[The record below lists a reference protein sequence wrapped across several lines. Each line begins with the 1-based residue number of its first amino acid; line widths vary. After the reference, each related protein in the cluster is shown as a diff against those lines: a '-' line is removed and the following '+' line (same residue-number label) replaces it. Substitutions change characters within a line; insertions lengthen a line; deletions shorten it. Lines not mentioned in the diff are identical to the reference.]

1 MNLSEHEKELLRLYR
16 ADKRKRRK
24 KILTL
29 TLLTAVVVFIVTVAY
44 NQRNLWFPYLN
55 FHSDETQIIPDT
67 TPPSITL
74 KENGIEIEQGD
85 KIDYNSYLK
94 IATDN
99 TDGEITSSVTFNK
112 IDTKIPGEHKILYTV
127 KDKAGNTKISC
138 LDVLVKEKPKNEK
151 PIENTQETSVSEPVF
166 EQPSDNP
173 AQNQSEQA
181 PTEDTPSV
189 PKEEKT
195 ATQYF
200 MFSDGYTMDN
210 VSGAC
215 ASVLRSS
222 GRSGICSP
230 IQDNDGIYLGMRL
243 DFD

>member
-112 IDTKIPGEHKILYTV
+112 IDTKIPGEFLALMFLSRKNQKTKSQSRIRKKHLSVNRYLNSRLTIPHKIKVNKPQLKIHQVYQ
-127 KDKAGNTKISC
+127 KKKKLQHNTLCSVMDIQWTMFQ
-138 LDVLVKEKPKNEK
+138 VLVQVFLDLPEEVAYAHQYK
-151 PIENTQETSVSEPVF
+151 TMTVS
-166 EQPSDNP
+166 
-173 AQNQSEQA
+173 
-181 PTEDTPSV
+181 
-189 PKEEKT
+189 
-195 ATQYF
+195 
-200 MFSDGYTMDN
+200 
-210 VSGAC
+210 
-215 ASVLRSS
+215 
-222 GRSGICSP
+222 I
-230 IQDNDGIYLGMRL
+230 
-243 DFD
+243 